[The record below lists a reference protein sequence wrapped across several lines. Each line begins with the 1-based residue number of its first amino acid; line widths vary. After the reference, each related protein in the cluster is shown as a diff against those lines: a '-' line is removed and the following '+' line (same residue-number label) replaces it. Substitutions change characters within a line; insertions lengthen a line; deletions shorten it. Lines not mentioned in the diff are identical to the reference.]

1 MTRGNKKDM
10 SLMDNE
16 ILTARQR
23 LLDCGYTCVLL
34 QNGEEYCS
42 RERGVKP
49 LLSLLDKGRS
59 FCGAVAAD
67 KTVGAGA
74 AHLYVLLG
82 VRAVWAR
89 VISAAALDI
98 LERNGIAAAYDERVE
113 YIVNRKGDGMCPI
126 EAAVL
131 GAKDSNEAY
140 GLIIGTLESLQ
151 GGN

>member
-1 MTRGNKKDM
+1 MIRDGKKDM
-10 SLMDNE
+10 SLMDNG

-34 QNGEEYCS
+34 QNGEECCS

-89 VISAAALDI
+89 VISAAALDN
-98 LERNGIAAAYDERVE
+98 LRETA
-113 YIVNRKGDGMCPI
+113 
-126 EAAVL
+126 
-131 GAKDSNEAY
+131 
-140 GLIIGTLESLQ
+140 
-151 GGN
+151 